1 VHDKAGKNN
10 RSRGALSGEVFPEPK
25 YMYSRQDA
33 KNAKGV
39 GRMTEDEIGKRVIDV
54 ETTIDFLALLASWRE
69 NLSSSPT
76 NSAEDPY
83 ILQRRNTGHAGT

>member
-1 VHDKAGKNN
+1 
-10 RSRGALSGEVFPEPK
+10 
-25 YMYSRQDA
+25 
-33 KNAKGV
+33 
-39 GRMTEDEIGKRVIDV
+39 MTEDEIGKQVIDV

-83 ILQRRNTGHAGT
+83 F